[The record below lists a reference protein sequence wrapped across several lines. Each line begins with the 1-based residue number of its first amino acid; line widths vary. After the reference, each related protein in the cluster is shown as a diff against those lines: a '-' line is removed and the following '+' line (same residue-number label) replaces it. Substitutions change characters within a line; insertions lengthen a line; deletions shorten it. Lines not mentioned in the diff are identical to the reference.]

1 MRKSKG
7 FTLAE
12 LLIVVAI
19 IAVLVAISIP
29 VFADQLHK
37 AKVASDMSNVRSYYS
52 KLQYDFIQTEVYD
65 DTKENEYGKPGLTF
79 FEIDGNTINLTV
91 GYLWIAPEY
100 AENLMLRYNVQKK
113 DWQKVN
119 CTTTDKEG
127 MMTISTALYTLT
139 VNKKDGSITVA
150 DKNGRKIVI

>member
-1 MRKSKG
+1 MAFSFGKIWVMRKSKG

-65 DTKENEYGKPGLTF
+65 DTKENEYGKPGLTA

-100 AENLMLRYNVQKK
+100 DDN
-113 DWQKVN
+113 
-119 CTTTDKEG
+119 
-127 MMTISTALYTLT
+127 TA
-139 VNKKDGSITVA
+139 VNKKIIGYNFLYSCKDGDHILKLPE
-150 DKNGRKIVI
+150 D